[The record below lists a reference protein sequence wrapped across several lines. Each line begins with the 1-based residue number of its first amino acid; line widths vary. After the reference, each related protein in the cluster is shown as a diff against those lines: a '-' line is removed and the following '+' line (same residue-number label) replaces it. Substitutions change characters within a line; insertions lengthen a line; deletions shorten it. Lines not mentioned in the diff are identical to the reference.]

1 MVVNS
6 GQYCIYKKGNCTKGL
21 TEGYVYWDD
30 EAVKNI
36 NDKGGTLP
44 DGIYDEDTLIYYCCR
59 TDGDKFTPMP
69 LPLISPFYLKAYNSA
84 ECQRVEGAIS
94 TEEYILYD
102 TEDKSNKDKR
112 YGSYPYGAGA
122 RNHRIFYC
130 YYKSKFCNLEL
141 KNRKHVPCSNEL
153 WNRSTSV
160 LKRCRSL
167 IGYVTHDLFKQ

>member
-1 MVVNS
+1 MFNL

-21 TEGYVYWDD
+21 TEGYVHWDD
-30 EAVKNI
+30 EAVKNT

-69 LPLISPFYLKAYNSA
+69 LPLISPFYLKAYNSS

-102 TEDKSNKDKR
+102 TEDESNKDKR
-112 YGSYPYGAGA
+112 HGSYPYGA
-122 RNHRIFYC
+122 RSKNPRISYC

-153 WNRSTSV
+153 
-160 LKRCRSL
+160 
-167 IGYVTHDLFKQ
+167 